1 MADLSLINR
10 SAVDLVELLKLGAV
24 TPLDLLDALEA
35 RIAAVDGAVNALP
48 TLCFER
54 ARAAAVELMDMPW
67 PDRGMLCGLP
77 VAIKDLTAVRG
88 VRTTYGSPIFADF
101 VPEASDPLVER
112 LESEGGLIYAK
123 SNTPEF
129 GAGANTF
136 NEVFG
141 PTRNP
146 WDTRLSAAGSSGG
159 AAVALKTGT
168 AWLAHGSDLGGS
180 LRNPAS
186 FNGIVGLRPTPGRVA
201 TDPGLQIDRRL
212 PVEGPMARTVEDVA
226 LFLDAL
232 TGEDVRDPVSLPKPV
247 TPFLTQA
254 RSGWRP
260 ARVAWSADLGITPVD
275 AEVAEVV
282 RRAAMRFAELGAI
295 VEEAHPDLS
304 EAHDSFNVLRAKGF
318 AISKA
323 ALLAS
328 HRDKLKPEVVWNI
341 EKGLSLTMPEIV
353 RAEEQRAAMTRR
365 MLAFLAGAEAGG
377 YDLLCTPAT
386 IVAAFPVE
394 QRYVE
399 AVNGVTFDNYVGWLS
414 IAYAITLC
422 GCPALSLPAGFT
434 ADGRPVGLQIV
445 ARPRDE
451 GRLLAG
457 ALALEQALGLDTV
470 TPIEPRVAHLA

>member
-1 MADLSLINR
+1 MPADQSLINR
-10 SAVDLVELLKLGAV
+10 SAHDLVALLRLGAV

-35 RIAAVDGAVNALP
+35 RIAAVDPAVNALP
-48 TLCFER
+48 TLCFDR
-54 ARAAAVELMDMPW
+54 ARAAARAVMDQPW
-67 PDRGMLCGLP
+67 QERGQLCGLP
-77 VAIKDLTAVRG
+77 VAIKDLTEVAG
-88 VRTTYGSPIFADF
+88 VRTTYGSPIFKDF

-141 PTRNP
+141 ATRNP
-146 WDTRLSAAGSSGG
+146 CDTRLSAAGSSGG
-159 AAVALKTGT
+159 AAVALRTGM

-201 TDPGLQIDRRL
+201 TDPGQEIDRRL

-232 TGEDVRDPVSLPKPV
+232 CGEDIRDPVSLPRPDIS
-247 TPFLTQA
+247 FLTQA

-260 ARVAWSADLGITPVD
+260 ARVAYSADLGITPVD
-275 AEVAEVV
+275 PEVAEIT
-282 RRAAMRFAELGAI
+282 RRAAMRFAEVGAV
-295 VEEAHPDLS
+295 VEEAHPDFS
-304 EAHDSFNVLRAKGF
+304 EAHDCFNTLRARGF

-323 ALLAS
+323 DLLAS
-328 HRDKLKPEVVWNI
+328 HRSALKPEVIWNI
-341 EKGLSLTMPEIV
+341 EKGLKLTCADIM
-353 RAEEQRAAMTRR
+353 RAEHQRAAMLRR
-365 MLAFLAGAEAGG
+365 TLAFFGT
-377 YDLLCTPAT
+377 YDLICTPAT

-394 QRYVE
+394 QRYLE
-399 AVNGVTFDNYVGWLS
+399 ACNGVTFDNYVHWLS
-414 IAYAITLC
+414 IAYAFTLV
-422 GCPALSLPAGFT
+422 GCPALSLPAGYT

-445 ARPRDE
+445 ARPRGE
-451 GRLLAG
+451 GRLLAS
-457 ALALEQALGLDTV
+457 ALALEQVLALGTAQPVEPNV
-470 TPIEPRVAHLA
+470 THL